1 MHQLLLLLFI
11 PVIHVQFFKLFF
23 CAFFLII
30 ILRRHRINNPLCF
43 RPASKNQKKEQY
55 KIKMEE
61 RKGFYILLQ
70 YYNYYLVH
78 YIAN

>member
-1 MHQLLLLLFI
+1 MFFGCVVGVERREIGRHLVQNQKFI
-11 PVIHVQFFKLFF
+11 IAVEG
-23 CAFFLII
+23 
-30 ILRRHRINNPLCF
+30 IN
-43 RPASKNQKKEQY
+43 KNNTTWGKSKKEQY

>member
-11 PVIHVQFFKLFF
+11 PVIHVQFKLF
-23 CAFFLII
+23 CAFFLI